1 MLAMIRVNLLG
12 RKPTAKAKGAGGVR
26 VRLPEIPN
34 LGVLVFVL
42 MLVIEGAVLY
52 LWQMQAAEE
61 ADRANSQLQA
71 RKRELEDLQ
80 KNRDEITAMT
90 EEVKKLKEQK
100 AVFDELFA
108 EKAGPAAALQ
118 YLSFMLQP
126 RDEAVTPPEE
136 LKAMEAAGWRVS
148 WDARKAW
155 ITSYRET
162 GGEVTLQGRALD
174 HEDVAE
180 VARRLESSPY
190 FREPKLVFQE
200 NKKDDRLGIGYVEFS
215 IRASLVYQ
223 IEPLVKTPPKPEEL
237 AQAAAAQADASGGS
251 SLSAD
256 ATEGSDGG
264 MGLIAP
270 KIGLGGGGD
279 GDAAAADAIADDV
292 GDSDAGAD
300 ADGSPADAVDA
311 APDSAAAAPAKLKTA
326 PPADKAAT
334 SDNDKAPV
342 PAAAGAAEPPPAA
355 AADKPP
361 AAE

>member
-1 MLAMIRVNLLG
+1 
-12 RKPTAKAKGAGGVR
+12 
-26 VRLPEIPN
+26 
-34 LGVLVFVL
+34 
-42 MLVIEGAVLY
+42 
-52 LWQMQAAEE
+52 MQAAEE

-279 GDAAAADAIADDV
+279 GDAAAADAIADD
-292 GDSDAGAD
+292 
-300 ADGSPADAVDA
+300 AVDA